1 MRRSCAF
8 PPFVALAVV
17 TLVTT
22 ACMRFA
28 ANYPT
33 AHLAS
38 HRPDLPVPT
47 GYEYRK
53 TASPATLE
61 RQSIS
66 ADGQHETYAL
76 TLPSVGDNGQRQLLV
91 TAQYL
96 KAKTPGKKKLVIVVP
111 IYGSITFASKMMA
124 RQLVEWQKQDT
135 NVLLIQDANEIFDG
149 DIERA
154 PIMITEAELL
164 QGVQRCVTR
173 FRHVVIAI
181 RRLIDWAE
189 TVDEID
195 AARIGVVD
203 FSIGASVANV
213 AMGVDARI
221 AAGAFVLPSTKLHEI
236 FAYGRVPR
244 WQESIDRVRANLK
257 LTPGEL
263 ARKVEPILRSIDPIY
278 FSKSID
284 PTRVLLIEAAQDRFV
299 PAQARKLHWEALG
312 RPRLIRIDYDHKA
325 ALLLSMTFLSR
336 NFEGEDGPGGAD
348 RAGGRRRNIRL
359 TLEELTAV
367 RSRVEGTA
375 IVRTSHCSP
384 AVAALLKKLDIRP
397 RSRPAPHGDSL
408 KRRIQRCST

>member
-1 MRRSCAF
+1 
-8 PPFVALAVV
+8 
-17 TLVTT
+17 
-22 ACMRFA
+22 
-28 ANYPT
+28 
-33 AHLAS
+33 
-38 HRPDLPVPT
+38 LPVPT

-66 ADGQHETYAL
+66 ADGQYETYAL

-124 RQLVEWQKQDT
+124 RQLVEWHKQDS

-149 DIERA
+149 DIEQG
-154 PIMITEAELL
+154 PIVITEAELL
-164 QGVQRCVTR
+164 QGVQRCVTH

-195 AARIGVVD
+195 AARIGVVG

-221 AAGAFVLPSTKLHEI
+221 AAGAFVLPATDLHEI
-236 FAYGRVPR
+236 LAYGRVPR
-244 WQESIDRVRANLK
+244 WQEPIDRARANLK
-257 LTPGEL
+257 LTPSEF
-263 ARKVEPILRSIDPIY
+263 AQKVEPILRSIDPIY

-284 PTRVLLIEAAQDRFV
+284 PTRVLLIEAAQDSYV

-312 RPRLIRIDYDHKA
+312 RPQLIRIDYDHKA

-336 NFEGEDGPGGAD
+336 NFTE
-348 RAGGRRRNIRL
+348 RAIITFFDEHL
-359 TLEELTAV
+359 
-367 RSRVEGTA
+367 
-375 IVRTSHCSP
+375 
-384 AVAALLKKLDIRP
+384 
-397 RSRPAPHGDSL
+397 
-408 KRRIQRCST
+408 

>member
-1 MRRSCAF
+1 MRRSCAL
-8 PPFVALAVV
+8 PPFVGLAVV

-28 ANYPT
+28 PNYPT
-33 AHLAS
+33 THLAA

-47 GYEYRK
+47 GYEYQK
-53 TASPATLE
+53 TASTATLE

-66 ADGQHETYAL
+66 ADEQYETYAL

-149 DIERA
+149 DLFRA
-154 PIMITEAELL
+154 ANAKTAEEVI
-164 QGVQRCVTR
+164 QGAQRCVTR
-173 FRHVVIAI
+173 FRNVVINI
-181 RRLIDWAE
+181 RRVIDWAE

-195 AARIGVVD
+195 AARIGVVG

-244 WQESIDRVRANLK
+244 WQESIDRVRANVK

-284 PTRVLLIEAAQDRFV
+284 PTRVLLIEAAQDSFV

-312 RPRLIRIDYDHKA
+312 RPQLIRIDYDHKA

-336 NFEGEDGPGGAD
+336 NFTE
-348 RAGGRRRNIRL
+348 RAIITFFDEHL
-359 TLEELTAV
+359 
-367 RSRVEGTA
+367 
-375 IVRTSHCSP
+375 
-384 AVAALLKKLDIRP
+384 
-397 RSRPAPHGDSL
+397 
-408 KRRIQRCST
+408 

>member
-1 MRRSCAF
+1 MGRSCAVS
-8 PPFVALAVV
+8 PFVALAVV
-17 TLVTT
+17 ALATT

-28 ANYPT
+28 PNYPT
-33 AHLAS
+33 THLAA
-38 HRPDLPVPT
+38 HRLDLPVPT

-66 ADGQHETYAL
+66 ADGQYETYAL
-76 TLPSVGDNGQRQLLV
+76 TLPSMGDNGQRQPLV

-96 KAKTPGKKKLVIVVP
+96 KTKTPRKKKLVIVVP
-111 IYGSITFASKMMA
+111 IYGSMNFASRMMA

-135 NVLLIQDANEIFDG
+135 NVLLIQDGNEIFDG
-149 DIERA
+149 EIERA
-154 PIMITEAELL
+154 PIITTEAELL
-164 QGVQRCVTR
+164 QGVQQCVTR
-173 FRHVVIAI
+173 FLHAVIAI

-195 AARIGVVD
+195 SARIGVVG

-213 AMGVDARI
+213 AMGIDGRI

-244 WQESIDRVRANLK
+244 WQESIDRVRANLN

-284 PTRVLLIEAAQDRFV
+284 PTRVLLIEAAQDSFV

-312 RPRLIRIDYDHKA
+312 RPRTIRIDHDHKA
-325 ALLLSMTFLSR
+325 ALVLSMTFLSR
-336 NFEGEDGPGGAD
+336 NFTE
-348 RAGGRRRNIRL
+348 
-359 TLEELTAV
+359 
-367 RSRVEGTA
+367 
-375 IVRTSHCSP
+375 RTIAEFFDEH
-384 AVAALLKKLDIRP
+384 L
-397 RSRPAPHGDSL
+397 
-408 KRRIQRCST
+408 

>member
-8 PPFVALAVV
+8 PRLVALAVV
-17 TLVTT
+17 TLVAT

-28 ANYPT
+28 PNYPAT
-33 AHLAS
+33 HLAA
-38 HRPDLPVPT
+38 HRPDLPIPT

-53 TASPATLE
+53 ALYSATLE

-66 ADGQHETYAL
+66 ADGQYETYSL

-111 IYGSITFASKMMA
+111 IYGSISFASKMMA
-124 RQLVEWQKQDT
+124 RQLIERQKQDT

-149 DIERA
+149 DVQRA
-154 PIMITEAELL
+154 PIMATEAEML
-164 QGVQRCVTR
+164 QAVQRCVTR
-173 FRHVVIAI
+173 FRRVVIAI

-195 AARIGVVD
+195 AARIGVVG
-203 FSIGASVANV
+203 FSVGASVANV

-236 FAYGRVPR
+236 LAYGRVPR
-244 WQESIDRVRANLK
+244 WQRSVDRVRANLN

-284 PTRVLLIEAAQDRFV
+284 STRVLLIEAAQDSFV
-299 PAQARKLHWEALG
+299 PAHARELHSETLG
-312 RPRLIRIDYDHKA
+312 RPRLIRIDYDHKV

-336 NFEGEDGPGGAD
+336 NFTE
-348 RAGGRRRNIRL
+348 RAVITFFDERL
-359 TLEELTAV
+359 
-367 RSRVEGTA
+367 
-375 IVRTSHCSP
+375 
-384 AVAALLKKLDIRP
+384 
-397 RSRPAPHGDSL
+397 
-408 KRRIQRCST
+408 

>member
-1 MRRSCAF
+1 MGRQYTFSL
-8 PPFVALAVV
+8 FVALAVV

-28 ANYPT
+28 PNYPT
-33 AHLAS
+33 THLAA

-53 TASPATLE
+53 TAAQATLE
-61 RQSIS
+61 RQGTS
-66 ADGQHETYAL
+66 ADGRYETYAL
-76 TLPSVGDNGQRQLLV
+76 TLPSVGDNGQGQLLV
-91 TAQYL
+91 TTQYL

-111 IYGSITFASKMMA
+111 IYGSISFASKMMA
-124 RQLVEWQKQDT
+124 RQLIEWQKHDT
-135 NVLLIQDANEIFDG
+135 NVLLIHDANEIFDG

-164 QGVQRCVTR
+164 QGVEQCVTR
-173 FRHVVIAI
+173 FRHAVIAI

-195 AARIGVVD
+195 AARIGVVG

-221 AAGAFVLPSTKLHEI
+221 ATGVFVLPSTKLHEI

-244 WQESIDRVRANLK
+244 WKESIDRVRANLQ
-257 LTPGEL
+257 LTPDEL
-263 ARKVEPILRSIDPIY
+263 AQKVEPILRSIDPIH

-284 PTRVLLIEAAQDRFV
+284 STRVLLIEAAQDSYV

-312 RPRLIRIDYDHKA
+312 RPRLIRIDYDHKVA
-325 ALLLSMTFLSR
+325 FLLSMTFLSR
-336 NFEGEDGPGGAD
+336 NFTE
-348 RAGGRRRNIRL
+348 R
-359 TLEELTAV
+359 
-367 RSRVEGTA
+367 A
-375 IVRTSHCSP
+375 IVEFFDET
-384 AVAALLKKLDIRP
+384 L
-397 RSRPAPHGDSL
+397 
-408 KRRIQRCST
+408 

>member
-1 MRRSCAF
+1 
-8 PPFVALAVV
+8 
-17 TLVTT
+17 
-22 ACMRFA
+22 MRFA
-28 ANYPT
+28 PNYPT
-33 AHLAS
+33 THLTS
-38 HRPDLPVPT
+38 NRPNLPVPT

-61 RQSIS
+61 HQSIS
-66 ADGQHETYAL
+66 AEGQYETYAL
-76 TLPSVGDNGQRQLLV
+76 TLPSGGDNGQRQLLV

-96 KAKTPGKKKLVIVVP
+96 KAKTPGKKKLVIVIP

-135 NVLLIQDANEIFDG
+135 NVLLIQDANEIFDA

-154 PIMITEAELL
+154 PIVITEVELL

-195 AARIGVVD
+195 AARIGVVG

-236 FAYGRVPR
+236 LAYGRVPR
-244 WQESIDRVRANLK
+244 WQESIDQVRANLK
-257 LTPGEL
+257 LTPSEF
-263 ARKVEPILRSIDPIY
+263 AQKVEPILRSIDPIY

-284 PTRVLLIEAAQDRFV
+284 PTRVLLIEAAQDSFV
-299 PAQARKLHWEALG
+299 PAQARELHWEALG
-312 RPRLIRIDYDHKA
+312 RPQLIRIDYDHKA

-336 NFEGEDGPGGAD
+336 YFTE
-348 RAGGRRRNIRL
+348 RAVITFFDEHL
-359 TLEELTAV
+359 
-367 RSRVEGTA
+367 
-375 IVRTSHCSP
+375 
-384 AVAALLKKLDIRP
+384 
-397 RSRPAPHGDSL
+397 
-408 KRRIQRCST
+408 

>member
-8 PPFVALAVV
+8 SPFVALAVV

-28 ANYPT
+28 PNYAT
-33 AHLAS
+33 THLAAQ
-38 HRPDLPVPT
+38 RPDLPVPT
-47 GYEYRK
+47 GYAYRK
-53 TASPATLE
+53 TASSATLE

-66 ADGQHETYAL
+66 ADEQYETYAL
-76 TLPSVGDNGQRQLLV
+76 TLPSVGDNGEDQPIV

-96 KAKTPGKKKLVIVVP
+96 KANTPGKKKLVIVVP

-154 PIMITEAELL
+154 PIVTTEAELL

-173 FRHVVIAI
+173 FRHVVITI

-195 AARIGVVD
+195 AARVGVVG

-221 AAGAFVLPSTKLHEI
+221 AAGAFVLPSTKLYEI
-236 FAYGRVPR
+236 LAYGHVPR
-244 WQESIDRVRANLK
+244 WQESIDRVRANLN
-257 LTPGEL
+257 LTRGEF
-263 ARKVEPILRSIDPIY
+263 ARKVEPILRSIDPLY

-284 PTRVLLIEAAQDRFV
+284 PARVLLIEAAQDSFV
-299 PAQARKLHWEALG
+299 PARARELHWEALG

-325 ALLLSMTFLSR
+325 ALLLSMTFLGR
-336 NFEGEDGPGGAD
+336 HFTE
-348 RAGGRRRNIRL
+348 RAIITFFDEHL
-359 TLEELTAV
+359 
-367 RSRVEGTA
+367 
-375 IVRTSHCSP
+375 
-384 AVAALLKKLDIRP
+384 
-397 RSRPAPHGDSL
+397 
-408 KRRIQRCST
+408 

>member
-1 MRRSCAF
+1 MGRSCAVS
-8 PPFVALAVV
+8 PVVALAVV
-17 TLVTT
+17 ALATT

-28 ANYPT
+28 PNYPT
-33 AHLAS
+33 THLAA
-38 HRPDLPVPT
+38 HRLDLPVPT

-76 TLPSVGDNGQRQLLV
+76 TLPSVGDNGHRQPLV

-96 KAKTPGKKKLVIVVP
+96 KTKTPGKKKLAIVVP
-111 IYGSITFASKMMA
+111 IYGSISFASRMMA
-124 RQLVEWQKQDT
+124 RQLVEGQRQDT
-135 NVLLIQDANEIFDG
+135 NVLLILDANEIFDG
-149 DIERA
+149 AIERA
-154 PIMITEAELL
+154 PIMTTEAELL
-164 QGVQRCVTR
+164 EGVQECVSR
-173 FRHVVIAI
+173 FRFVVIAI

-195 AARIGVVD
+195 AARIGVVG

-221 AAGAFVLPSTKLHEI
+221 AAGAFVLPSTKLDEN

-244 WQESIDRVRANLK
+244 WQEPIDQFRANLK

-284 PTRVLLIEAAQDRFV
+284 PTRVLLIEAAQDSFV

-312 RPRLIRIDYDHKA
+312 RPRIIRIDHDHKV
-325 ALLLSMTFLSR
+325 ALVLSMTFLSR
-336 NFEGEDGPGGAD
+336 NFTE
-348 RAGGRRRNIRL
+348 
-359 TLEELTAV
+359 
-367 RSRVEGTA
+367 
-375 IVRTSHCSP
+375 RTIAEFFDEH
-384 AVAALLKKLDIRP
+384 L
-397 RSRPAPHGDSL
+397 
-408 KRRIQRCST
+408 

>member
-1 MRRSCAF
+1 
-8 PPFVALAVV
+8 
-17 TLVTT
+17 
-22 ACMRFA
+22 MRFA
-28 ANYPT
+28 PSYPT
-33 AHLAS
+33 THLAA

-47 GYEYRK
+47 GYEYR
-53 TASPATLE
+53 TTPSPATLKP
-61 RQSIS
+61 QSIS
-66 ADGQHETYAL
+66 ADGQYETYAL
-76 TLPSVGDNGQRQLLV
+76 TLPSMGDNGQKRLLV

-96 KAKTPGKKKLVIVVP
+96 KTKTPGKKKLVIVVP

-124 RQLVEWQKQDT
+124 RHLVEWQKQDT

-154 PIMITEAELL
+154 SIMITEAELL
-164 QGVQRCVTR
+164 QAVQRCVTR

-195 AARIGVVD
+195 AARIGVVG

-236 FAYGRVPR
+236 FGFGRVPR

-257 LTPGEL
+257 LTPAEL
-263 ARKVEPILRSIDPIY
+263 ARKVEPILRSIDPIH

-284 PTRVLLIEAAQDRFV
+284 PTRALLIEAAQDSFV

-312 RPRLIRIDYDHKA
+312 RPQLIRIDYDHKA

-336 NFEGEDGPGGAD
+336 HFTQ
-348 RAGGRRRNIRL
+348 RAIITFFDEHL
-359 TLEELTAV
+359 
-367 RSRVEGTA
+367 
-375 IVRTSHCSP
+375 
-384 AVAALLKKLDIRP
+384 
-397 RSRPAPHGDSL
+397 
-408 KRRIQRCST
+408 

>member
-1 MRRSCAF
+1 MGRWYAF

-28 ANYPT
+28 PNYPT
-33 AHLAS
+33 THLAA

-66 ADGQHETYAL
+66 ADGQYETYAL
-76 TLPSVGDNGQRQLLV
+76 TLPSVGDNEHRQLLV

-96 KAKTPGKKKLVIVVP
+96 KTKTPGKKKLVIVVP
-111 IYGSITFASKMMA
+111 IYGSISFASKMMA

-154 PIMITEAELL
+154 PIMVTEAELL
-164 QGVQRCVTR
+164 QGVEQCVTR
-173 FRHVVIAI
+173 FRHVVTVI

-195 AARIGVVD
+195 AARIGVVG

-257 LTPGEL
+257 LTPDEL
-263 ARKVEPILRSIDPIY
+263 ARKVEPILRSIDPIH

-284 PTRVLLIEAAQDRFV
+284 PARVLLIEAAQDSFV
-299 PAQARKLHWEALG
+299 PAPARELHWEALG
-312 RPRLIRIDYDHKA
+312 RPRIIRIDYDHKA
-325 ALLLSMTFLSR
+325 ALVLSMTFLSR
-336 NFEGEDGPGGAD
+336 NFTE
-348 RAGGRRRNIRL
+348 R
-359 TLEELTAV
+359 
-367 RSRVEGTA
+367 A
-375 IVRTSHCSP
+375 IVEFFDET
-384 AVAALLKKLDIRP
+384 I
-397 RSRPAPHGDSL
+397 
-408 KRRIQRCST
+408 